1 MYHNIL
7 FFFVQNK
14 SSPLNSLEKMKIIIR
29 VLVKIV
35 VDDQFDLNAQ
45 NCLGW
50 SEELPHRYP
59 TCLLLNWEKKKSY
72 DIDLWRGMWC
82 PSNVRET
89 F

>member
-1 MYHNIL
+1 MMYHNIL

-45 NCLGW
+45 NCLG
-50 SEELPHRYP
+50 
-59 TCLLLNWEKKKSY
+59 
-72 DIDLWRGMWC
+72 
-82 PSNVRET
+82 
-89 F
+89 